1 MSSNILIIDVEK
13 QSYCN
18 RCACASPVTK
28 ASGQAQFAPQIIKIG
43 RDAWLMKLGRRGGR
57 ENVQQVLPE
66 CVHVTSAGEMNGVD

>member
-1 MSSNILIIDVEK
+1 MSSNILIIIAVEK

-43 RDAWLMKLGRRGGR
+43 RDAWLIKLGR

>member
-43 RDAWLMKLGRRGGR
+43 RDAWLIKLGR